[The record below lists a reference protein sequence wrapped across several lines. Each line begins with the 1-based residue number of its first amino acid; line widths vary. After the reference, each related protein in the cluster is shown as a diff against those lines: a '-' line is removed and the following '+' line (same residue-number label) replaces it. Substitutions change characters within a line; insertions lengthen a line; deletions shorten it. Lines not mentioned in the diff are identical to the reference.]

1 MCRALHLQFTNQ
13 ACMRFPPIF
22 QSNISL
28 LLNSFL
34 AFIVVMG
41 LWQFIKSRYL
51 LKNGESMEL
60 RSLIPL
66 GLAAA
71 AFGFIGLIM
80 EYRDA
85 FELIEAA
92 GDISPSIV
100 AGAFKAGLSYPIL
113 GLLTLAISCV
123 FRYINQYPFVVE
135 K

>member
-1 MCRALHLQFTNQ
+1 MKL
-13 ACMRFPPIF
+13 PYIF

-28 LLNSFL
+28 LLYSFL
-34 AFIVVMG
+34 GFIVAMG

-51 LKNGESMEL
+51 LKSGESMQL

-71 AFGFIGLIM
+71 AFGFIGLFM
-80 EYRDA
+80 EYREA

-100 AGAFKAGLSYPIL
+100 AGAFKAGWSYPIL
-113 GLLTLAISCV
+113 GLLSLAISCV
-123 FRYINQYPFVVE
+123 FRYINQYPFEVN

>member
-1 MCRALHLQFTNQ
+1 
-13 ACMRFPPIF
+13 MRLPSIL

-28 LLNSFL
+28 LLYAFL

-51 LKNGESMEL
+51 LKSGESMQL

-71 AFGFIGLIM
+71 AFGFIGLFM

-100 AGAFKAGLSYPIL
+100 AGAFKAGWSYPIL

-123 FRYINQYPFVVE
+123 FRYINQYPFEVT

>member
-1 MCRALHLQFTNQ
+1 
-13 ACMRFPPIF
+13 
-22 QSNISL
+22 
-28 LLNSFL
+28 
-34 AFIVVMG
+34 MG

-51 LKNGESMEL
+51 LKSGESMQL

-71 AFGFIGLIM
+71 AFGFIGLFM
-80 EYRDA
+80 EYREA

-100 AGAFKAGLSYPIL
+100 AGAFKAGWSYPIL
-113 GLLTLAISCV
+113 GLLSLAISCV
-123 FRYINQYPFVVE
+123 FRYINQYPFEVN

>member
-1 MCRALHLQFTNQ
+1 MD
-13 ACMRFPPIF
+13 
-22 QSNISL
+22 
-28 LLNSFL
+28 
-34 AFIVVMG
+34 
-41 LWQFIKSRYL
+41 
-51 LKNGESMEL
+51 L

-113 GLLTLAISCV
+113 ACLH
-123 FRYINQYPFVVE
+123 
-135 K
+135 

>member
-1 MCRALHLQFTNQ
+1 
-13 ACMRFPPIF
+13 MRLPSIL

-28 LLNSFL
+28 LLYSLL
-34 AFIVVMG
+34 AFIVMMG

-51 LKNGESMEL
+51 LKSGESMQL
-60 RSLIPL
+60 RSLVPL

-71 AFGFIGLIM
+71 ALGFIGLFM

-92 GDISPSIV
+92 GDISPAIV
-100 AGAFKAGLSYPIL
+100 AGALKAGWSYPIL

-123 FRYINQYPFVVE
+123 FRYINQYPFEVT

>member
-1 MCRALHLQFTNQ
+1 
-13 ACMRFPPIF
+13 MRFPPIF

-51 LKNGESMEL
+51 LKNGESMDL
-60 RSLIPL
+60 RSLVPL

-113 GLLTLAISCV
+113 ACLH
-123 FRYINQYPFVVE
+123 
-135 K
+135 

>member
-1 MCRALHLQFTNQ
+1 
-13 ACMRFPPIF
+13 MRFPPIF

-60 RSLIPL
+60 RSLVPL

-113 GLLTLAISCV
+113 ACLH
-123 FRYINQYPFVVE
+123 
-135 K
+135 